1 MQKLRPP
8 TWRRS
13 RTPTPVEMRTSAGP
27 VASCPAIT
35 SSSSLDMVSRQASC
49 TAPVGHTQQQLASAR
64 YSELTSSKESSNHQT
79 FLCLPVDQSSA
90 QPASNCCTDGA
101 RNNNGRGRSRSFDF
115 SHDHDEAA
123 KSLSVDLGTNAVPP
137 AAVAV
142 SSASGTGPLLGML
155 RRSFSR
161 HSSTSDGQRSGQ
173 SCVTSGGGGPL
184 GGSLSL
190 GGSFSG
196 ATAAAGSAV
205 SIGSAICIH
214 CLCVEEYERQQAQ
227 SPPVAGSSGVVAPSF
242 QSALSPAVD
251 ELLSENEYDSN
262 RSSSCGESA
271 ADDPHPDE
279 ELDTSRLSFLGQSF
293 ECRQKVEPWIREN
306 ENQLAPDPS
315 ARALIRR
322 GRSLGLASDT
332 SSTVLLGA
340 APNLRRG
347 GSECQPDAC
356 HLQPEEE
363 QESWTDAD
371 AAPSCQI
378 SFNFS
383 FSSTSEPSTNYQ
395 VSEAGSATPV
405 GGRRSPGGIG
415 TPRLERQEALCSG
428 WLGSEPSFE
437 LLVPGHHSY
446 GADLEHNAN
455 EDHSRHISSGSRT
468 HASMETHAS
477 VSLEVDSGACVG
489 GVVQQASLESQYSF
503 QLSLDVHLPESARQ
517 RISSFESETSVDSMA
532 SSNVSMAGGTG
543 RCSGNGSGFLNRS
556 SLLARRKCLSAGA
569 SPSSSPPICLSN
581 SRYNLCS
588 GGPAVTSNSRL
599 NLCTGSSSEYGDQAD
614 VEANPLSPS
623 PPAEIYLTVPV
634 LAPLTAATK
643 TANSGG
649 SSNLLLDKSRHLRQ
663 RFRRH
668 DSSKSS
674 SDKDRDKESPSTM
687 PPPTPATSST
697 PRSLTACSSLNSRS
711 SLSRGGDSLRPRSDH
726 LPFRSRSIEI
736 GLPTAHRHHH
746 HHHHHHH
753 HGHHRTEYHD
763 LAGSARRQQWVSRLK
778 KNNPGEVVIQSENG
792 ERRVLR
798 STPDWTEE
806 AINGDH
812 LWVPT
817 SASGDLCHVLDQDCT
832 RCGPRMKCS
841 GCRIVAHI
849 SCIPQMKFLCRPTF
863 WDGDL
868 RQYRENTT
876 TTHHWVHRRSQTGKC
891 QNCSKSFQSKL
902 SFGSKEIVAISCSW
916 CKAAYHNKENCFN
929 IDRLKEPCSL
939 AHQTVI
945 VPPSWIVKLP
955 ARENFK
961 SSLRKSP
968 RSKKDRGSS
977 RRSKRVGGVDK
988 PDQAEKETYAGNGSL
1003 RAFVV
1008 KPIPMAGSRPIIVF
1022 LNPKSGGN
1030 QGAKLMQKFQW
1041 LLNPRQVFDLTQGGP
1056 RAGLEMFRKVP
1067 NLRVLAC
1074 GGDGTAGWVLSI
1086 LDQIDI
1092 SPAPPVGVLPLGTGN
1107 DLARALG
1114 WGGGYTDEPISKI
1127 LTSMGEAEPVML
1139 DRWEL
1144 QVERNPDAPPSAD
1157 DGGNQHPSRDTLPL
1171 SVVNNYFSFG
1181 VDAQIALDFHEARE
1195 AHPQKFNSRLRNKM
1209 FYGQAGG
1216 KDLLQRKWKDL
1227 SEFVTLECDGK
1238 DITAKL
1244 REQKVHAVLF
1254 LNIPSYGGGTHP
1266 WNRAH
1271 GQEAATD
1278 DGLIE
1283 VVGLKTYQLPLLQ
1296 AGGHGTCLAQCRTAR
1311 IVTRRTIPVQVDGEA
1326 CRLNPSIIGLQLL
1339 NQAPVLAKRRAGF
1352 EPNPAPVVE
1361 QLKMQVKRISMADY
1375 EANHYDKENLQ
1386 ASATPLG
1393 TISVSHD
1400 AVLEHVRK
1408 LVNNLLEQQAVGTS
1422 SSPVGPGGSPP
1433 TNGGEVDKLCP
1444 DWCFIDCCTAERVFR
1459 VDSGQEHLHYIT
1471 DISTDCLYILD
1482 PVSSADTESLGLE
1495 SGPNGAGNLLD
1506 EAGLEDMVNLANSQL
1521 QQEMHHHSNK
1531 MERKNIV
1538 DRAEDVSPQPP
1549 ENVVAHDNFLVPIN
1563 VKSVYGDKLPIFCPR
1578 KSPLLE
1584 KSSSSIVKAAKDGD
1598 LKKLKD
1604 LHASGYSLLSIDA
1617 QGQTALHW
1625 AARHGH
1631 RDVIKYLLASSPS
1644 ALLDMVDNE
1653 KGQTALHKAAL
1664 AKQRAITCMLVAAG
1678 ASLSL
1683 ADKEKHTPRHLA
1695 ERAGDAD
1702 LAIYLESQEN
1712 FHKNAADNVETSV

>member
-1 MQKLRPP
+1 MHKAVDCNAQSL
-8 TWRRS
+8 
-13 RTPTPVEMRTSAGP
+13 
-27 VASCPAIT
+27 VAP
-35 SSSSLDMVSRQASC
+35 
-49 TAPVGHTQQQLASAR
+49 H
-64 YSELTSSKESSNHQT
+64 SE
-79 FLCLPVDQSSA
+79 D
-90 QPASNCCTDGA
+90 DG
-101 RNNNGRGRSRSFDF
+101 
-115 SHDHDEAA
+115 
-123 KSLSVDLGTNAVPP
+123 
-137 AAVAV
+137 
-142 SSASGTGPLLGML
+142 
-155 RRSFSR
+155 
-161 HSSTSDGQRSGQ
+161 SD
-173 SCVTSGGGGPL
+173 
-184 GGSLSL
+184 
-190 GGSFSG
+190 
-196 ATAAAGSAV
+196 
-205 SIGSAICIH
+205 
-214 CLCVEEYERQQAQ
+214 VEE
-227 SPPVAGSSGVVAPSF
+227 
-242 QSALSPAVD
+242 
-251 ELLSENEYDSN
+251 
-262 RSSSCGESA
+262 
-271 ADDPHPDE
+271 
-279 ELDTSRLSFLGQSF
+279 
-293 ECRQKVEPWIREN
+293 
-306 ENQLAPDPS
+306 
-315 ARALIRR
+315 
-322 GRSLGLASDT
+322 
-332 SSTVLLGA
+332 
-340 APNLRRG
+340 
-347 GSECQPDAC
+347 
-356 HLQPEEE
+356 
-363 QESWTDAD
+363 
-371 AAPSCQI
+371 
-378 SFNFS
+378 
-383 FSSTSEPSTNYQ
+383 
-395 VSEAGSATPV
+395 
-405 GGRRSPGGIG
+405 
-415 TPRLERQEALCSG
+415 
-428 WLGSEPSFE
+428 
-437 LLVPGHHSY
+437 
-446 GADLEHNAN
+446 ADL
-455 EDHSRHISSGSRT
+455 
-468 HASMETHAS
+468 
-477 VSLEVDSGACVG
+477 
-489 GVVQQASLESQYSF
+489 
-503 QLSLDVHLPESARQ
+503 
-517 RISSFESETSVDSMA
+517 
-532 SSNVSMAGGTG
+532 
-543 RCSGNGSGFLNRS
+543 
-556 SLLARRKCLSAGA
+556 LSAG
-569 SPSSSPPICLSN
+569 
-581 SRYNLCS
+581 
-588 GGPAVTSNSRL
+588 
-599 NLCTGSSSEYGDQAD
+599 
-614 VEANPLSPS
+614 
-623 PPAEIYLTVPV
+623 V
-634 LAPLTAATK
+634 LFT
-643 TANSGG
+643 
-649 SSNLLLDKSRHLRQ
+649 
-663 RFRRH
+663 
-668 DSSKSS
+668 
-674 SDKDRDKESPSTM
+674 
-687 PPPTPATSST
+687 
-697 PRSLTACSSLNSRS
+697 
-711 SLSRGGDSLRPRSDH
+711 
-726 LPFRSRSIEI
+726 I
-736 GLPTAHRHHH
+736 
-746 HHHHHHH
+746 
-753 HGHHRTEYHD
+753 
-763 LAGSARRQQWVSRLK
+763 

-939 AHQTVI
+939 ANQTVI

-977 RRSKRVGGVDK
+977 RRSKRVGSVEK
-988 PDQAEKETYAGNGSL
+988 PDQAEKESYTGNGSL

-1144 QVERNPDAPPSAD
+1144 QVEKNPDAPPSGD
-1157 DGGNQHPSRDTLPL
+1157 DSGNQHPSRDTLPL

-1393 TISVSHD
+1393 SISVSHD

-1408 LVNNLLEQQAVGTS
+1408 LVNHLLEQQAVGTS
-1422 SSPVGPGGSPP
+1422 SSPVGPHGGGSPP
-1433 TNGGEVDKLCP
+1433 TNGGDVDKLCP

-1482 PVSSADTESLGLE
+1482 PVSSVDTESLGLME
-1495 SGPNGAGNLLD
+1495 SGPNGASNLLD
-1506 EAGLEDMVNLANSQL
+1506 DAGLEDMVNLANSQL
-1521 QQEMHHHSNK
+1521 QQELHHSNK

-1538 DRAEDVSPQPP
+1538 EKAENVSPQPP
-1549 ENVVAHDNFLVPIN
+1549 ENVVAHDNFLLPIN
-1563 VKSVYGDKLPIFCPR
+1563 V

-1664 AKQRAITCMLVAAG
+1664 ARQRAISCMLVAAG

-1683 ADKEKHTPRHLA
+1683 ADKERHTPRNLA

>member
-1 MQKLRPP
+1 
-8 TWRRS
+8 
-13 RTPTPVEMRTSAGP
+13 
-27 VASCPAIT
+27 
-35 SSSSLDMVSRQASC
+35 
-49 TAPVGHTQQQLASAR
+49 
-64 YSELTSSKESSNHQT
+64 
-79 FLCLPVDQSSA
+79 
-90 QPASNCCTDGA
+90 
-101 RNNNGRGRSRSFDF
+101 
-115 SHDHDEAA
+115 
-123 KSLSVDLGTNAVPP
+123 
-137 AAVAV
+137 
-142 SSASGTGPLLGML
+142 
-155 RRSFSR
+155 
-161 HSSTSDGQRSGQ
+161 
-173 SCVTSGGGGPL
+173 
-184 GGSLSL
+184 
-190 GGSFSG
+190 
-196 ATAAAGSAV
+196 
-205 SIGSAICIH
+205 
-214 CLCVEEYERQQAQ
+214 
-227 SPPVAGSSGVVAPSF
+227 
-242 QSALSPAVD
+242 
-251 ELLSENEYDSN
+251 
-262 RSSSCGESA
+262 
-271 ADDPHPDE
+271 
-279 ELDTSRLSFLGQSF
+279 
-293 ECRQKVEPWIREN
+293 
-306 ENQLAPDPS
+306 
-315 ARALIRR
+315 
-322 GRSLGLASDT
+322 
-332 SSTVLLGA
+332 
-340 APNLRRG
+340 
-347 GSECQPDAC
+347 
-356 HLQPEEE
+356 
-363 QESWTDAD
+363 
-371 AAPSCQI
+371 
-378 SFNFS
+378 
-383 FSSTSEPSTNYQ
+383 
-395 VSEAGSATPV
+395 
-405 GGRRSPGGIG
+405 
-415 TPRLERQEALCSG
+415 
-428 WLGSEPSFE
+428 
-437 LLVPGHHSY
+437 
-446 GADLEHNAN
+446 
-455 EDHSRHISSGSRT
+455 
-468 HASMETHAS
+468 METHAS

-517 RISSFESETSVDSMA
+517 RISSFESETSADSMA
-532 SSNVSMAGGTG
+532 SSNVSMGGTAGGGG
-543 RCSGNGSGFLNRS
+543 RSSGNGSGFLNRS

-588 GGPAVTSNSRL
+588 GSPGITSNSRL

-614 VEANPLSPS
+614 LEATPLSPS

-634 LAPLTAATK
+634 LAPLATAAK
-643 TANSGG
+643 TVTSGA
-649 SSNLLLDKSRHLRQ
+649 NLLLDKSRYLRQ

-674 SDKDRDKESPSTM
+674 SDKDRDKDSPCAV
-687 PPPTPATSST
+687 PPTPPT
-697 PRSLTACSSLNSRS
+697 PSLTQRSLTACPSLSSR

-746 HHHHHHH
+746 NHHHHHHHH
-753 HGHHRTEYHD
+753 HGHHHRTEYHD

-832 RCGPRMKCS
+832 RGGPRMKCS

-902 SFGSKEIVAISCSW
+902 SFGSKEILAISCSW

-929 IDRLKEPCSL
+929 MDRLKEPCSL

-977 RRSKRVGGVDK
+977 RRSKRVGGVEK
-988 PDQAEKETYAGNGSL
+988 PEQVEKESYTGSGGF
-1003 RAFVV
+1003 RSFVV

-1022 LNPKSGGN
+1022 INPKSGGN

-1144 QVERNPDAPPSAD
+1144 QVEKNPDAPPSAD
-1157 DGGNQHPSRDTLPL
+1157 DSGNHHPSRDTLPL

-1375 EANHYDKENLQ
+1375 EAHHYDKENLQ

-1422 SSPVGPGGSPP
+1422 SSPVGPHGGGSPP
-1433 TNGGEVDKLCP
+1433 TNGGDVDKLCP

-1482 PVSSADTESLGLE
+1482 PVSAADTESLGLE
-1495 SGPNGAGNLLD
+1495 SGPNGASNLLD

-1521 QQEMHHHSNK
+1521 QQELRHSDK
-1531 MERKNIV
+1531 MERKNITEK
-1538 DRAEDVSPQPP
+1538 AEDVSPQPP
-1549 ENVVAHDNFLVPIN
+1549 ENVVVHDNFLVPIN
-1563 VKSVYGDKLPIFCPR
+1563 V

-1664 AKQRAITCMLVAAG
+1664 AKQRAISCMLVAAG
-1678 ASLSL
+1678 ASMSL
-1683 ADKEKHTPRHLA
+1683 VDKERHTPRNLA

-1702 LAIYLESQEN
+1702 LAIYLASQEN